1 MVYGREGSNSKR
13 LSQVA
18 RRKRIEDIPLNIYI
32 PEPITILLAVLS
44 FLAGFLYRKY
54 NDKEDI
60 ADAFEEGFEKGSKD
74 VVRLLSEITGR
85 DMQIELE
92 RGDVDR

>member
-1 MVYGREGSNSKR
+1 M
-13 LSQVA
+13 
-18 RRKRIEDIPLNIYI
+18 NIYI

-60 ADAFEEGFEKGSKD
+60 ADAFDEGFEKGTQD
-74 VVRLLSEITGR
+74 VVKALSELTGR
-85 DMQIELE
+85 DIQIELE

>member
-1 MVYGREGSNSKR
+1 MAK
-13 LSQVA
+13 
-18 RRKRIEDIPLNIYI
+18 RKRIEDIPLNIYI

-60 ADAFEEGFEKGSKD
+60 ADAFDEGFEKGTKD
-74 VVRLLSEITGR
+74 VVKALSEITGR
-85 DMQIELE
+85 DIQIELE

>member
-1 MVYGREGSNSKR
+1 MAK
-13 LSQVA
+13 
-18 RRKRIEDIPLNIYI
+18 RKRIEDIPLNIYI

-60 ADAFEEGFEKGSKD
+60 ADAFDEGFEKGTQD
-74 VVRLLSEITGR
+74 VVKALSEITGR
-85 DMQIELE
+85 DIQIELE

>member
-1 MVYGREGSNSKR
+1 M
-13 LSQVA
+13 A

-60 ADAFEEGFEKGSKD
+60 ADAFDEGFEKGTQD
-74 VVRLLSEITGR
+74 VVKALSELTGR
-85 DMQIELE
+85 DIQIELE